1 VADVPA
7 PAARTAPTGPTDGD
21 GVEHWTTIEWSRHTR
36 DTVIDGLRVRYVDY
50 GEGSPVVLIH
60 GLGGSWQ
67 TWLENLPALGREHR
81 VIAVDLGGFG
91 LSQVLPP
98 PASMATQSE
107 RIVTL
112 MRQLGLGPATVVGHS
127 MGGIVALGIVAAAPD
142 AVGRLVLANAGGI
155 PLSPLRVALVVN
167 GFKVFNLLFGRPGVM
182 RAVARRTRLRN
193 ALFAGFIGDPRSM
206 TAALAAHVVPAIAA
220 PGFIAAVV
228 SASAV
233 VRTLN
238 AEEVECPI
246 LLIWGAADRIL
257 PLAGAELLVT
267 QLHDGELVVLDGV
280 GHCPMF
286 EAPERFNTALL
297 AFTATDTTDPNGDDA

>member
-1 VADVPA
+1 VPA
-7 PAARTAPTGPTDGD
+7 AKQQLETPGPVDRD
-21 GVEHWTTIEWSRHTR
+21 GVPHWTTIDWALHTR
-36 DTVIDGLRVRYVDY
+36 DRVIDGLRVRYVDY
-50 GEGSPVVLIH
+50 GEGTPIVLIH

-81 VIAVDLGGFG
+81 VIAIDLGGFG
-91 LSQVLPP
+91 LSDVLPA
-98 PASMATQSE
+98 PATMATQSE

-112 MRQLGLGPATVVGHS
+112 VRQLELGPVTVVGHS

-142 AVGRLVLANAGGI
+142 AVSRLVLANAGGI
-155 PLSPLRVALVVN
+155 PLSPLRVKLVVS
-167 GFKVFNLLFGRPGVM
+167 GFKVFNAVFGRPGVM

-193 ALFAGFIGDPRSM
+193 ALFAGFIGDPRTM

-228 SASAV
+228 AASEV

-267 QLHDGELVVLDGV
+267 QLHDGELVVLEGV

-286 EAPERFNTALL
+286 EAPERFNAALL
-297 AFTATDTTDPNGDDA
+297 AFTADTDPTGDRT

>member
-1 VADVPA
+1 MPRTEQQTTPDGPVDHAGVP
-7 PAARTAPTGPTDGD
+7 
-21 GVEHWTTIEWSRHTR
+21 HWTTIDWERHVR
-36 DTVIDGLRVRYVDY
+36 DAVIDGLRVRYVDY
-50 GEGSPVVLIH
+50 GEGSPIVLVH

-67 TWLENLPALGREHR
+67 TWLENLPALGRRHR

-91 LSQVLPP
+91 LSDVLPA
-98 PASMATQSE
+98 PATMATQSE

-112 MRQLGLGPATVVGHS
+112 LRQLDVGPATVVGHS
-127 MGGIVALGIVAAAPD
+127 MGGIVALGIVAAAPE
-142 AVGRLVLANAGGI
+142 AVSRLVLANAGGI
-155 PLSPLRVALVVN
+155 PLSPARVAIVVT
-167 GFKVFNLLFGRPGVM
+167 GFKLFDAVFGRPAVM
-182 RAVARRTRLRN
+182 RAVARRSRLRN
-193 ALFAGFIGDPRSM
+193 MLFAGFIGDPRTM

-220 PGFIAAVV
+220 PGFVAAVIAA
-228 SASAV
+228 SQV

-267 QLHDGELVVLDGV
+267 QLRDGELVVLDGV

-286 EAPERFNTALL
+286 EAPERFNAALL
-297 AFTATDTTDPNGDDA
+297 AFTAPTGPNGDQG

>member
-1 VADVPA
+1 M
-7 PAARTAPTGPTDGD
+7 PTGPSDHD
-21 GVEHWTTIEWSRHTR
+21 GVEHWTTIDWSRHTR
-36 DTVIDGLRVRYVDY
+36 DTVIDGRRIRYVDY
-50 GEGSPVVLIH
+50 GSGTPIVLIH

-81 VIAVDLGGFG
+81 VVAVDLGGFG
-91 LSQVLPP
+91 LSEPLPA
-98 PASMATQSE
+98 PAAMATQSE

-112 MRQLGLGPATVVGHS
+112 MRQLDLGPATIVGHS
-127 MGGIVALGIVAAAPD
+127 MGGIVALGIVAAEPD
-142 AVGRLVLANAGGI
+142 VVGRLVLANAGGI
-155 PLSPLRVALVVN
+155 PLSPGRVRIIVT
-167 GFKVFNLLFGRPGVM
+167 GFKLFNLVFGRPGVM
-182 RAVARRTRLRN
+182 RAVARRSRLRN
-193 ALFAGFIGDPRSM
+193 ALFAGFIGDPRTM

-220 PGFIAAVV
+220 PGFVAAVIAA
-228 SASAV
+228 SEV

-286 EAPERFNTALL
+286 EAPERFNRALL
-297 AFTATDTTDPNGDDA
+297 DFTRTPDTAGAST